1 MTASGGEREGVV
13 RFRAEHATEPL
24 PARQAARL
32 APLLPWRRVLWA
44 AGLLGQDPRRY
55 GGYGYGNV
63 SVRAAGEGFL
73 ISGTQTSGAG
83 DAGPERFAWITGWS
97 VDGNRVASRG
107 PVPPSS
113 EALSHA
119 VLYETSPAVGA
130 VFHVHAP
137 TLYRAAA
144 RLGLP
149 ATAEAEAGTPA
160 MAREVGRV
168 LRHGAGSGSAGV
180 VVMGGHPDGLL
191 VYGGTAEE
199 AGRTLVRL
207 LAAAARLGSGA
218 AAAG

>member
-1 MTASGGEREGVV
+1 MSAETGEREGVV
-13 RFRAEHATEPL
+13 RFRAEHALEPL
-24 PARQAARL
+24 SAEQVERL
-32 APLLPWRRVLWA
+32 APLLPWRRVLWLT
-44 AGLLGQDPRRY
+44 GLLGQDPRRY

-63 SVRAAGEGFL
+63 SVRAMGEGLL
-73 ISGTQTSGAG
+73 ISGTQTSGAP
-83 DAGPERFAWITGWS
+83 DSGPERFAWITGWS
-97 VDGNRVASRG
+97 VEGNRVTSRG

-119 VLYETSPAVGA
+119 VLYEPPAVGA

-137 TLYRAAA
+137 RLYRAAA

-149 ATAEAEAGTPA
+149 VTGDAEAGTPE
-160 MAREVGRV
+160 MAREVESIFR
-168 LRHGAGSGSAGV
+168 RGSRSRSAGV

-207 LAAAARLGSGA
+207 LV
-218 AAAG
+218 AAAGR